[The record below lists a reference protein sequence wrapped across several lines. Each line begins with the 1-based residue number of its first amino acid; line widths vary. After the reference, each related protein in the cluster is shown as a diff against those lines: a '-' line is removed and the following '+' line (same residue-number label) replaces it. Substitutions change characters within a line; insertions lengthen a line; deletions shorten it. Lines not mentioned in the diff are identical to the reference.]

1 MHCSLLSVITLL
13 ICQMVGMGNKTAL
26 TSLLS
31 GKAYSV
37 MARAQCPVG
46 SLAGLEW
53 GIVEVFVWVASLEEV
68 IWV

>member
-1 MHCSLLSVITLL
+1 MLL
-13 ICQMVGMGNKTAL
+13 ICQMTGMGNKTAL

-37 MARAQCPVG
+37 MARALCPAG
-46 SLAGLEW
+46 SLAGLEL
-53 GIVEVFVWVASLEEV
+53 GVLEMFVWVASLGEA